1 MDLKFG
7 FSGAQQSCDIPA
19 PLVNLLA
26 RGFDVG
32 LALAGA
38 DDELFLLAARFC
50 LLAHKSVRCF
60 HAGNF
65 LFLRPL

>member
-1 MDLKFG
+1 
-7 FSGAQQSCDIPA
+7 
-19 PLVNLLA
+19 
-26 RGFDVG
+26 
-32 LALAGA
+32 
-38 DDELFLLAARFC
+38 LFLLAARFC